1 MGVSSL
7 GLNGRRV
14 GLHKL
19 LSVSDERTSALR
31 FSGSKRD
38 GLHSTHFAPPG
49 LVTINTRSGQCAAA
63 PLAVAWSGGIVV
75 CDKSNPPGSFIM
87 DGKAFLIFGTAIS
100 ILAAV
105 PAHAAQLEFDCD
117 VPADRFSSVS
127 QDVANGGSVSGT
139 IRVDKMR
146 EGNNSPVA
154 GAGIFGPEK
163 RAIAAFHLI
172 ASDARA
178 KNFDIIFFVTHGGD
192 LKEGKVGEVGAST
205 AIEFN
210 ISLSAVG
217 KAILTVN
224 GAQFQADATAISG
237 GRAMAFCSTAQFEFT
252 NLIFSAS
259 GEGGGG

>member
-49 LVTINTRSGQCAAA
+49 LVTIDTRSGQCAAA

-127 QDVANGGSVSGT
+127 QDVANGGSVAMRQGSMLRRPFRWPGDT
-139 IRVDKMR
+139 ASNRMRKDFAKWQRRYGRVESLR
-146 EGNNSPVA
+146 HRSA
-154 GAGIFGPEK
+154 
-163 RAIAAFHLI
+163 RRLI
-172 ASDARA
+172 PLQR
-178 KNFDIIFFVTHGGD
+178 K
-192 LKEGKVGEVGAST
+192 
-205 AIEFN
+205 
-210 ISLSAVG
+210 
-217 KAILTVN
+217 LTRR
-224 GAQFQADATAISG
+224 S
-237 GRAMAFCSTAQFEFT
+237 
-252 NLIFSAS
+252 
-259 GEGGGG
+259 